1 MRSAGRCSAPRA
13 LHVSDECAN
22 YSAEVG
28 VYMKKTL
35 QLLERHLGAFFLL
48 YSLLLFGL
56 AIYSPIIGDYCPY
69 LQQWHNVYHGFDP
82 WANYGN
88 LKQIVRI
95 PWFNFCGDYYITAR
109 NAYGPLFNVYGLTS
123 IIYPTIPRAIGAI
136 LFLIISWKIVKEIRA
151 RENLDWRVRF
161 WLYIGMFGNFFSFVF
176 VGISGGN
183 DVYLAFLICAAII
196 ALNRGD
202 PALAGMAIGLSALI
216 KFYPLYL
223 VPFMALDRRRLNI
236 KFATVAIATFIV
248 GVILAY
254 VEWGASI
261 FEPLVWN
268 LDREATRSSIIF
280 ILTSCFQS
288 LLHISIPVSWV
299 VIGLVPL
306 AIAALI
312 WQYKLC
318 LSNLTGFM
326 IGYILILT
334 FNQIG
339 YVVYYFPLMLAIYL
353 YYLFDRPSHQL
364 SRALLILFVAIL
376 FQAIFSAFG
385 TTNSIYR
392 IEFLYN
398 WARIPVSVVITM
410 INLYVIAELIRQKQD
425 STEQYIGELS
435 G

>member
-1 MRSAGRCSAPRA
+1 
-13 LHVSDECAN
+13 
-22 YSAEVG
+22 
-28 VYMKKTL
+28 MKKIS

-56 AIYSPIIGDYCPY
+56 AIYSPIIGDYCGY
-69 LQQWHNVYHGFDP
+69 LQQWYISYHGFDP
-82 WANYGN
+82 WTDYAN
-88 LKQIVRI
+88 LKPIVRI
-95 PWFNFCGDYYITAR
+95 PWFNFCGDYYITVR
-109 NAYGPLFNVYGLTS
+109 NIYGPLFNVYGLTS
-123 IIYPTIPRAIGAI
+123 IIYPTIPRAIGAV

-151 RENLDWRVRF
+151 HKDLDWKVRF

-196 ALNRGD
+196 ALNRGNA
-202 PALAGMAIGLSALI
+202 ALAGMAIGLGGLI

-223 VPFMALDRRRLNI
+223 VPFMALDQRRLNI

-248 GVILAY
+248 GMILAY
-254 VEWGASI
+254 IEWGASI
-261 FEPLVWN
+261 FEPLFWN
-268 LDREATRSSIIF
+268 LNRSATHSSIIF
-280 ILTSCFQS
+280 ILISCFQS
-288 LLHISIPVSWV
+288 LLHISIPTSWV
-299 VIGLVPL
+299 VICLAPL
-306 AIAALI
+306 AIIALI
-312 WQYKLC
+312 WQYKLR

-326 IGYILILT
+326 IGYMLILT
-334 FNQIG
+334 FNQVG
-339 YVVYYFPLMLAIYL
+339 YVVYYFPLILAIYL

-364 SRALLILFVAIL
+364 SRALLILFAAIL

-385 TTNSIYR
+385 MTNSIYR
-392 IEFLYN
+392 IEFMYK
-398 WARIPVSVVITM
+398 WARIPVSVVITV

>member
-1 MRSAGRCSAPRA
+1 MR
-13 LHVSDECAN
+13 AN

-56 AIYSPIIGDYCPY
+56 AIYSPIVGDYCPY
-69 LQQWHNVYHGFDP
+69 LQQWFNVYHGFDP
-82 WANYGN
+82 WAINGN

-95 PWFNFCGDYYITAR
+95 PRFNFCSDYFFLAR

-151 RENLDWRVRF
+151 RENNLDWRIRF
-161 WLYIGMFGNFFSFVF
+161 WLYIGIFGNFFSFVF

-183 DVYLAFLICAAII
+183 DVYIAFLICAAII

-202 PALAGMAIGLSALI
+202 PALAGMAIGLGALI

-223 VPFMALDRRRLNI
+223 VPFLALDRRRLNI
-236 KFATVAIATFIV
+236 KFAMVAIATFSV

-261 FEPLVWN
+261 FEPLVLN
-268 LDREATRSSIIF
+268 LDREATHSSIIF
-280 ILTSCFQS
+280 ILISCFRS

-312 WQYKLC
+312 WQYKLR

-339 YVVYYFPLMLAIYL
+339 YVIYYFPLMLAIYL
-353 YYLFDRPSHQL
+353 YYLFDQPSHQL
-364 SRALLILFVAIL
+364 GRALLILFGAIL

-385 TTNSIYR
+385 TTGSIYR

-398 WARIPVSVVITM
+398 WARVPVSVVVTM
-410 INLYVIAELIRQKQD
+410 INLYVIVELIRQKQD

>member
-1 MRSAGRCSAPRA
+1 
-13 LHVSDECAN
+13 
-22 YSAEVG
+22 
-28 VYMKKTL
+28 MKKTL

-56 AIYSPIIGDYCPY
+56 AICSPIVGDYCPY
-69 LQQWHNVYHGFDP
+69 LQQWHNVYHGLDP
-82 WANYGN
+82 WAMNGN
-88 LKQIVRI
+88 LKQVVHI
-95 PWFNFCGDYYITAR
+95 PWFNFCGKYFFLAR

-123 IIYPTIPRAIGAI
+123 IIYPTIPRAIGAF
-136 LFLIISWKIVKEIRA
+136 LFSIISWKIVKEIRA
-151 RENLDWRVRF
+151 REDLDWRVRF
-161 WLYIGMFGNFFSFVF
+161 WLYFGMFGNFFSFVF

-196 ALNRGD
+196 ALYRGD
-202 PALAGMAIGLSALI
+202 PALAGVAIGLGALI

-223 VPFMALDRRRLNI
+223 VAFMALDRRRLNI
-236 KFATVAIATFIV
+236 KFVTVAIATFIV
-248 GVILAY
+248 GAILAY
-254 VEWGASI
+254 AEWGTSI
-261 FEPLVWN
+261 FEPLLLN
-268 LDREATRSSIIF
+268 LDREATRSSIMF
-280 ILTSCFQS
+280 ILLSCFQS
-288 LLHISIPVSWV
+288 LFHISIPVSWV

-312 WQYKLC
+312 LQYKLR
-318 LSNLTGFM
+318 LSNLTGFL

-364 SRALLILFVAIL
+364 SRALLILFVTIL

-385 TTNSIYR
+385 TTGAIYR

-398 WARIPVSVVITM
+398 WARIPLSVVITM

-425 STEQYIGELS
+425 STEQYIGGVS